1 MKKIKIII
9 AGFAFAILATN
20 QTYATT
26 KENIEEIKKK
36 LEHLEKRAKQL
47 EKSYK
52 KISCVQGKKSKK
64 LQEMYFQA
72 FPKNFFE
79 LNGLFGY
86 KSLGLDEEEK
96 KYPKSLK
103 QKMYFY
109 NCSYGEKYLDTF
121 FNLDAIK
128 QDKFFNRL
136 IDIGSEGSYQADLI
150 TIYAHG
156 QNKKIKKNLKNFCKV
171 LSKRSDKVIEG
182 FWFFYFDGYHPPKK
196 IPEDLQKVKN
206 INPRIYQ
213 LMEKALKETHKGACC
228 GG

>member
-1 MKKIKIII
+1 MKKVKIII

-20 QTYATT
+20 QTYTTT

-52 KISCVQGKKSKK
+52 KISCVKGKKSKK

-103 QKMYFY
+103 QKLYFY
-109 NCSYGEKYLDTF
+109 DDSYKKYIDIF
-121 FNLDAIK
+121 YNLDAIK

-150 TIYAHG
+150 TIYTHG
-156 QNKKIKKNLKNFCKV
+156 QEEKIKKNLKKFCKV

-182 FWFFYFDGYHPPKK
+182 FWFFYLMGIILLKK
-196 IPEDLQKVKN
+196 SQK
-206 INPRIYQ
+206 IY
-213 LMEKALKETHKGACC
+213 KK
-228 GG
+228 

>member
-1 MKKIKIII
+1 MQKAKIVIAYFICAIFIIKKSY
-9 AGFAFAILATN
+9 T
-20 QTYATT
+20 TT

-36 LEHLEKRAKQL
+36 LVLLEKRAKQL

-52 KISCVQGKKSKK
+52 KISCVKGKKSKK
-64 LQEMYFQA
+64 LQKMYFQA

-86 KSLGLDEEEK
+86 ESLGLDEAK

-103 QKMYFY
+103 QKLYFY
-109 NCSYGEKYLDTF
+109 HCSHGKKYIDTF

-136 IDIGSEGSYQADLI
+136 IDIGYEGTWEADLI
-150 TIYAHG
+150 TEYLLY
-156 QNKKIKKNLKNFCKV
+156 QREKVKKNLKKFCKV

-182 FWFFYFDGYHPPKK
+182 FWFFYFDGHHPPKK